1 MTKTKVP
8 TGRTTRTRMNAST
21 RMVSSATRGTAR
33 PATDLLPRPA
43 ARRHLSKV
51 VAYGGPTHQ
60 HARESGRWKVEATR
74 GEGATEY
81 WEKLRAGFVAGLACA
96 VVAFGGQ
103 PDAASGV
110 GPVKVTFS
118 DVIIERTPCKDGQTS
133 AGRQVG
139 GLPGPGNGREM
150 SERPD
155 FTNGCFTVSALANN
169 PGKKELRNADVFG
182 RVYDKYGN
190 TTRDDTENSKNES
203 APQATPSRF

>member
-1 MTKTKVP
+1 
-8 TGRTTRTRMNAST
+8 MNAST

>member
-1 MTKTKVP
+1 
-8 TGRTTRTRMNAST
+8 
-21 RMVSSATRGTAR
+21 
-33 PATDLLPRPA
+33 
-43 ARRHLSKV
+43 LSKV

-74 GEGATEY
+74 GEGPTEY
-81 WEKLRAGFVAGLACA
+81 GGWLRAGFIAGLACA